1 MKDIPQKVELFVAAE
16 YFKIALMI
24 HTLNFV
30 KMMLANSVI
39 LYLTL
44 GNVDH
49 RRVIL
54 LALHQIFEGRNYARH
69 LHLRRSLVLCLLHS
83 ALEEHIL
90 LLGGCLGLVYIHWL
104 RVLVDV
110 VALRSCKHCPVQDSQ
125 KRIDCLTSFGS
136 PRHKLS
142 PTPYCSRQIA
152 GSDSGIL
159 CCSSSYYCLAV
170 ASKVGPS
177 EEDHLPSSFQ
187 LAHTGM
193 SCCAGWPDCFHQR
206 MRSYF
211 HF

>member
-1 MKDIPQKVELFVAAE
+1 MKDIAQKVELFVAAE
-16 YFKIALMI
+16 YFKIALMV

-44 GNVDH
+44 GHVNH

-69 LHLRRSLVLCLLHS
+69 LHLRGSLVLCLLHS
-83 ALEEHIL
+83 PLEEHIL

-104 RVLVDV
+104 GVLVYV
-110 VALRSCKHCPVQDSQ
+110 VALWSCIHCPVQDTHK
-125 KRIDCLTSFGS
+125 KRIDCLTSFDS
-136 PRHKLS
+136 LRHKLS
-142 PTPYCSRQIA
+142 PVPYCSRQIA
-152 GSDSGIL
+152 GSDSSIL

-193 SCCAGWPDCFHQR
+193 SCCAG
-206 MRSYF
+206 
-211 HF
+211 